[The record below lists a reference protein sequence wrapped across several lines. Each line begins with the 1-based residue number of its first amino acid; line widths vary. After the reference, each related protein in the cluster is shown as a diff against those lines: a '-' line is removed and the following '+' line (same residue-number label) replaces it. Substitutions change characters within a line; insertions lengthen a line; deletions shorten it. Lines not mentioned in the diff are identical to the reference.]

1 MRFLALYKPD
11 PSLAAKHSTPEFR
24 EEMGRYIEEMRREGV
39 LLATEG
45 FQPSPE
51 DVRVRLSGGKFTITD
66 GPFTEAKELIGGFA
80 LLQTRSKEE
89 VIEHTKRFLQ
99 KMGGG
104 ESEIHQMLD
113 APQLPIEKVG
123 R

>member
-1 MRFLALYKPD
+1 MRFLCLFKPS
-11 PSLAAKHSTPEFR
+11 PEMPPPTPEHFAK
-24 EEMGRYIEEMRREGV
+24 MTKYIEEMTKSGV

-51 DVRVRLSGGKFTITD
+51 DVRVRLSGGKFTVTD

-80 LLQTRSKEE
+80 MLQAKSREE
-89 VIEHTKRFLQ
+89 VIEHCKTFLQ
-99 KMGGG
+99 VVGGG
-104 ESEIHQMLD
+104 ESEVHQMLD
-113 APQLPIEKVG
+113 APNLPIEKAG